1 MEQMH
6 LLARDGG
13 WVTGATLVNLAGVNL
28 RCNEWFGK
36 YEFIV
41 ECALAISNTR

>member
-1 MEQMH
+1 MH

-28 RCNEWFGK
+28 HTASSAGGA
-36 YEFIV
+36 
-41 ECALAISNTR
+41 ECALAISNT

>member
-1 MEQMH
+1 MH

-28 RCNEWFGK
+28 HTASSAGGAMNGLENRN
-36 YEFIV
+36 
-41 ECALAISNTR
+41 L